1 MEKVVSEISSDVVVK
16 NPYTEQTMQYFLSN
30 GNTGPKWQR
39 GCMVNININLC
50 GTSYCFQLKRN
61 GKSQRGV

>member
-39 GCMVNININLC
+39 GCMVNININLWD
-50 GTSYCFQLKRN
+50 TSYCF
-61 GKSQRGV
+61 